1 MSCIFF
7 ALKRDELIRRA
18 KTPGSEERGGRMRA
32 EEPPERRL
40 IKVEVH
46 KSCTLLYQD

>member
-7 ALKRDELIRRA
+7 LLKRDELIRDA
-18 KTPGSEERGGRMRA
+18 KTPGSEAKSGRMTA

-46 KSCTLLYQD
+46 KSCTFLYQD

>member
-7 ALKRDELIRRA
+7 MLKRDEVIRDA
-18 KTPGSEERGGRMRA
+18 KMLGSEERGGRMRA

-46 KSCTLLYQD
+46 KSFTLLYQD